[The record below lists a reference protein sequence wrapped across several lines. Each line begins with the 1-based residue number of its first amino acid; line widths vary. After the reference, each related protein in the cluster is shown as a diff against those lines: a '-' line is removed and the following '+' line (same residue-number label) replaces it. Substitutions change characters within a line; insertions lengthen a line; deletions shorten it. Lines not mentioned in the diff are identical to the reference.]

1 MPEISFSKTSILRIF
16 SVNDA
21 PFSKTVSALEP
32 IVMDFWYAPARN
44 SPFHALIM
52 LDKSMATLQVLS
64 VLETLP

>member
-32 IVMDFWYAPARN
+32 IVMDF
-44 SPFHALIM
+44 
-52 LDKSMATLQVLS
+52 
-64 VLETLP
+64 